1 MLANTLRIAFSVGL
15 CLLASTYAG
24 AQDLQSP
31 AVEPYGGTFN
41 GPYVM
46 PSYGPYYGPYN
57 GTMPVVISPQTAT
70 VDSAIQ
76 VLADVTAIPERGIPH
91 VLLGRA
97 QAVAIIPNVI
107 KVGFIAGIRHG
118 NGVILIR
125 DAQGNWG
132 PPQFVTLTGG
142 SFGFQAGALSTDVV
156 LIFRNRESVD
166 AMMRGKI
173 TLGAD
178 AAVAAGPVGRQA
190 EIGTD
195 VQLRAEIYSYSR
207 TRGLFVGV
215 ALDGASLKTDPAAT
229 QIYYA
234 RGEPT
239 EAARLQEM
247 LTNLSRPDR
256 AAQLTPVTTAQAIVQ
271 PPAPQM
277 PTPAADSPAETQ
289 QHLASSWQAL
299 SRRLDDP
306 WRRYLALPPEVFQPG
321 KTANVEALGKSLQAY
336 QSVAENPQYRVVA
349 DMPEFQAT
357 LAWLRKA
364 IVAQVN
370 APTPAAGASGVTLPP
385 PPGH

>member
-1 MLANTLRIAFSVGL
+1 MLANTTRTALIVGL
-15 CLLASTYAG
+15 CLLATTYAG
-24 AQDLQSP
+24 AQDFQSP
-31 AVEPYGGTFN
+31 MAGPYGGN
-41 GPYVM
+41 YGNPYVI
-46 PSYGPYYGPYN
+46 PNNGPYYGPYN
-57 GTMPVVISPQTAT
+57 GTMPAVISPQTAT

-91 VLLGRA
+91 ALLARA

-132 PPQFVTLTGG
+132 PPQFVALTGG
-142 SFGFQAGALSTDVV
+142 SIGFQAGALSTDVV
-156 LIFRNRESVD
+156 LIFRNRETVD

-195 VQLRAEIYSYSR
+195 VQLKAEIFSYSR
-207 TRGLFVGV
+207 TRGLFAGV
-215 ALDGASLKTDPAAT
+215 ALDGASLKADPAAT
-229 QIYYA
+229 QVYYM
-234 RGEPT
+234 RGEPA
-239 EAARLQEM
+239 EAVRLQEM

-256 AAQLTPVTTAQAIVQ
+256 AAQLAPVTTAQATVQ
-271 PPAPQM
+271 QPVQLPA
-277 PTPAADSPAETQ
+277 PAADSAAETQ
-289 QHLASSWQAL
+289 QHLAGSWQAL
-299 SRRLDDP
+299 SRRLDDA
-306 WRRYLALPPEVFQPG
+306 WRHYLALPPEVFEPG

-336 QSVAENPQYRVVA
+336 QTVAETPQYRVVA

-370 APTPAAGASGVTLPP
+370 TPVSGEAANATTLPP
-385 PPGH
+385 PPGQ

>member
-1 MLANTLRIAFSVGL
+1 MLASTLRIALSVGL
-15 CLLASTYAG
+15 CLLATTYAG
-24 AQDLQSP
+24 AQDFQSP
-31 AVEPYGGTFN
+31 MAGPYGGN
-41 GPYVM
+41 
-46 PSYGPYYGPYN
+46 YGNQYMTPGYGQYYGPYN
-57 GTMPVVISPQTAT
+57 GTMPTVISPQTAT
-70 VDSAIQ
+70 VDSAIG

-91 VLLGRA
+91 AMLARA

-132 PPQFVTLTGG
+132 PPQFVSLTGG

-156 LIFRNRESVD
+156 LIFRNRETVD

-178 AAVAAGPVGRQA
+178 VAVAAGPVGRQA

-195 VQLRAEIYSYSR
+195 VQLKAEIYSYSR
-207 TRGLFVGV
+207 TRGLFAGV
-215 ALDGASLKTDPAAT
+215 ALDGASLKADPAAT
-229 QIYYA
+229 QIYYM
-234 RGEPT
+234 RGEPA

-247 LTNLSRPDR
+247 MANLSRPDR
-256 AAQLTPVTTAQAIVQ
+256 AAQLTPVTTAQQQPVQ
-271 PPAPQM
+271 PPAP
-277 PTPAADSPAETQ
+277 AADSAAETQ
-289 QHLASSWQAL
+289 QHLAGSWQAL
-299 SRRLDDP
+299 SRRLDDA
-306 WRRYLALPPEVFQPG
+306 WRRYLALPPEVFEPG

-336 QSVAENPQYRVVA
+336 QSVAETPQYRVVA

-370 APTPAAGASGVTLPP
+370 APIPGGASAITLPP
-385 PPGH
+385 PPGR